1 MAKKKTADIK
11 KEVPELENR
20 QVAVL
25 KDGRN
30 GIFWQTIRGIV
41 DNERVELEREIMEN
55 EDLTDKQRDDLR
67 RWRNFLV
74 YFVDLPEKCIAAID
88 RAPVNDGSEL
98 PQNDSDPY
106 EQPLAEVRDKIING
120 HGK

>member
-1 MAKKKTADIK
+1 MAKKKTVDIK

-41 DNERVELEREIMEN
+41 DNERIELEREIMEN